1 MRYDTMEVRE
11 QDYSFP
17 RDPTMTVRDPDSP
30 DTRQRRAIQKALTT
44 AKKQDGKVRKIKEML
59 AYRQQQWEV
68 FSKKMKTNF
77 LKQERQF
84 HEDMDKLNAELTQAQ
99 AQGKEA
105 AALMQRLASGQTDME
120 EDEPVL
126 PDTAWET
133 LLNASAPDPDSY
145 PEEALRAARQVRIAG
160 TRAPPEAAAP
170 VHPSGTAHRGAEPT
184 PPPTSSS
191 LYAAEPPAGVP
202 YQASPSGHVRR
213 VATSPCL
220 HKNTVSPKQPRES
233 VKKHTKPEP
242 ALASGPSL
250 SDKLTERRAKEL
262 AQAFAAPTE
271 GAPAAAS
278 DRGGAN
284 PEAGRPP
291 GLTVQLDDDE
301 DEEIQQLS

>member
-145 PEEALRAARQVRIAG
+145 LEEALRAAGRYALQLPERHQKQRRRCIL
-160 TRAPPEAAAP
+160 RA
-170 VHPSGTAHRGAEPT
+170 R
-184 PPPTSSS
+184 
-191 LYAAEPPAGVP
+191 
-202 YQASPSGHVRR
+202 
-213 VATSPCL
+213 
-220 HKNTVSPKQPRES
+220 
-233 VKKHTKPEP
+233 
-242 ALASGPSL
+242 
-250 SDKLTERRAKEL
+250 
-262 AQAFAAPTE
+262 PTE
-271 GAPAAAS
+271 EPS
-278 DRGGAN
+278 RRRR
-284 PEAGRPP
+284 RPLLP
-291 GLTVQLDDDE
+291 SMRRSLLLVSRIKPRLLDMYE
-301 DEEIQQLS
+301 GWLRRQACTRVP